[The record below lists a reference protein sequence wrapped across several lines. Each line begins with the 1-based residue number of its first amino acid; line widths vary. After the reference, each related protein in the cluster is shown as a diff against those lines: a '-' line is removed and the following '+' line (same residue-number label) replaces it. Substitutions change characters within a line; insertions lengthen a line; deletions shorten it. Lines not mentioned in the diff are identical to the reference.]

1 MESINSFFTGFN
13 DKNIFAT
20 YPSEYSQK
28 QKPVSAFCSKDLFV
42 GNKTDDVNKE
52 IAMYLDILYKDE
64 YLVKGRAMTT
74 GSDLIGRVKDDEL
87 ITGSLFL
94 VNKYGHS
101 VEPTQETFSTD
112 YYLVW
117 VE

>member
-52 IAMYLDILYKDE
+52 IAMYLDILYKDTDE
-64 YLVKGRAMTT
+64 ELLKKTDKLKLNSAYLPMKCQTIQKDGFYLWKSTNSRA
-74 GSDLIGRVKDDEL
+74 IAVA
-87 ITGSLFL
+87 
-94 VNKYGHS
+94 
-101 VEPTQETFSTD
+101 FS
-112 YYLVW
+112 
-117 VE
+117 